1 MLTKWPEQINQN
13 GCFCHLPYI
22 PEHVWGEVPSTHL
35 KAPGRST
42 RVEVT
47 VWWDREDQQA
57 VSRAWISQPDLL
69 HGLLHRYLYW
79 MNIHQLDLSV
89 SLSLSGFSKRVGVFC
104 CGPKGISK
112 TLHKLCNSARSSGT
126 TFEFNK
132 ESFGWSNSC
141 SSPKKSSS
149 SAVLQSTKPLRR
161 MYIDKLY
168 YYFTR
173 ITARGYKRPS
183 RTRP

>member
-89 SLSLSGFSKRVGVFC
+89 SLSLSLVSVSESGFSAVDQRES
-104 CGPKGISK
+104 PR
-112 TLHKLCNSARSSGT
+112 RST
-126 TFEFNK
+126 N
-132 ESFGWSNSC
+132 C
-141 SSPKKSSS
+141 
-149 SAVLQSTKPLRR
+149 A
-161 MYIDKLY
+161 
-168 YYFTR
+168 
-173 ITARGYKRPS
+173 
-183 RTRP
+183 TRPDPLEQPLNSTRSPSADRTAAPHRRRAAALPFYRVRNPSEECI